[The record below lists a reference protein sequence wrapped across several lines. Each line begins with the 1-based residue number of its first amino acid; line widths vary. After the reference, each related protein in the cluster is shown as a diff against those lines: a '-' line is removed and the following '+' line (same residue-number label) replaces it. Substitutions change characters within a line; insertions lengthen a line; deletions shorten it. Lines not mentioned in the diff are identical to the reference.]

1 MKHALFCGLVVA
13 ILFGIVANGWAE
25 QNRGPKTITL
35 KTPLGVITFPH
46 AEHQAKIS
54 DCNTCHHMGPEKGK
68 CTGCHGA
75 GGKAPMAMKA
85 FHDQC
90 KGCHKDAN
98 GPMKCHQCH
107 VKK

>member
-1 MKHALFCGLVVA
+1 MKHGLLLGLVIAV
-13 ILFGIVANGWAE
+13 LFGAGVNGWAE
-25 QNRGPKTITL
+25 QDHGPKMITL
-35 KTPLGVITFPH
+35 TTPLGVITFSH

-54 DCNTCHHMGPEKGK
+54 DCNTCHHKGPAKGK

-75 GGKAPMAMKA
+75 DTTSPMPMKA

-98 GPMKCHQCH
+98 GPMKCRQCH
-107 VKK
+107 VK

>member
-1 MKHALFCGLVVA
+1 MKQALFLGLVGLM
-13 ILFGIVANGWAE
+13 LFGVALNCAAE
-25 QNRGPKTITL
+25 QDTGPQTITL

-54 DCNTCHHMGPEKGK
+54 DCGACHHMGPEKGK
-68 CTGCHGA
+68 CTNCHGA
-75 GGKAPMAMKA
+75 EGKAPMAMKA

-90 KGCHKDAN
+90 KGCHKEAN

-107 VKK
+107 VKQ